1 MVIVTA
7 EFKEGDQIA
16 FCCFYINCALRGIK
30 FKVKAYYK
38 LSDTLFFIVK
48 MKQLFQ
54 TFDSAFH
61 FKFYCV
67 LKCVNHRQCNHSKK
81 NTILRII

>member
-48 MKQLFQ
+48 
-54 TFDSAFH
+54 
-61 FKFYCV
+61 
-67 LKCVNHRQCNHSKK
+67 NE
-81 NTILRII
+81 TIVSDL